1 MEKEKRRD
9 RNGESND
16 SPEMPDRGET
26 NIPGRSPLGGLAK
39 EMPTSRSTLLNEK
52 PISVITT
59 SPSFYSE
66 PVWPSGKALG
76 RLVSGRT
83 SVRYRFGS
91 PFSSKRLWFLD
102 TVLWLWPSL
111 PTEISKWLSSLPI
124 LMHRSFWWWQYSDR
138 YMISLSPHL
147 HTPFPLFSPSLICRM
162 VSVDVKH
169 HVYPSSETVP
179 TGKALLSEKPI

>member
-1 MEKEKRRD
+1 MTRQKKQEDNGEKRRD

-16 SPEMPDRGET
+16 SPEIPDRGET

-102 TVLWLWPSL
+102 TVL
-111 PTEISKWLSSLPI
+111 
-124 LMHRSFWWWQYSDR
+124 
-138 YMISLSPHL
+138 
-147 HTPFPLFSPSLICRM
+147 
-162 VSVDVKH
+162 
-169 HVYPSSETVP
+169 
-179 TGKALLSEKPI
+179 